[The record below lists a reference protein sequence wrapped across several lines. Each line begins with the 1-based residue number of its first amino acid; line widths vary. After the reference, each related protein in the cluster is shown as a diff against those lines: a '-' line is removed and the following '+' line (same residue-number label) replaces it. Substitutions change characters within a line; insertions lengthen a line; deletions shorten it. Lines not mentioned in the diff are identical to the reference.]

1 MKVFIRTLIIT
12 FVLCVVYHFYSG
24 SHLVDGNGKITKN
37 PPEAQKT
44 TQQEKPAQKKQKT
57 DLPVVNKG
65 VYGVSQI
72 PENSARICMI
82 SKKGDFIFVNRVKS
96 TDKLDET
103 IKLLLKG
110 VTKEEAAK
118 GIYSEIPSDAKLYW
132 VRESKDKIIVNLSSE
147 FAEGGGTQTVM
158 ARINQLSKRVK
169 AQKKDLPVYL
179 YINGKIVEYIGGDGV
194 YLEQPLN
201 KNFIMLKISLFILN
215 ENFLA
220 FLIAK

>member
-24 SHLVDGNGKITKN
+24 SHLIDGNGKITKQ
-37 PPEAQKT
+37 PPLETKT
-44 TQQEKPAQKKQKT
+44 ASSNKSVVKQQKT

-72 PENSARICMI
+72 PEHSARICMI

-110 VTKEEAAK
+110 VTKEESSK
-118 GIYSEIPSDAKLYW
+118 GIYSEIPANAKLYW
-132 VRESKDKIIVNLSSE
+132 VRETKDKIIVNLSSE
-147 FAEGGGTQTVM
+147 FEQGGGTQTIM
-158 ARINQLSKRVK
+158 ARINQLSKTVK

-201 KNFIMLKISLFILN
+201 
-215 ENFLA
+215 
-220 FLIAK
+220 

>member
-1 MKVFIRTLIIT
+1 MKVFIRTLILT

-24 SHLVDGNGKITKN
+24 SHLIDGSGKITKQ
-37 PPEAQKT
+37 PPVETKNT
-44 TQQEKPAQKKQKT
+44 LQKKTATEKRKT

-65 VYGVSQI
+65 VYGVS
-72 PENSARICMI
+72 PNLENSARICMI
-82 SKKGDFIFVNRVKS
+82 SKSGDFVFVKRVKTS
-96 TDKLDET
+96 DKLDET

-110 VTKEEAAK
+110 ATKEEKAK
-118 GIYSEIPSDAKLYW
+118 GIYSEIPSNAKLFW
-132 VRESKDKIIVNLSSE
+132 VRETKDKIIVNLSSE

-158 ARINQLSKRVK
+158 ARIAQLSKTVK

-201 KNFIMLKISLFILN
+201 
-215 ENFLA
+215 
-220 FLIAK
+220 

>member
-24 SHLVDGNGKITKN
+24 SHLIDGSGKIAKTPPVQTKN
-37 PPEAQKT
+37 SP
-44 TQQEKPAQKKQKT
+44 QEKPTPKKPKT

-65 VYGVSQI
+65 VYGVSQNQ
-72 PENSARICMI
+72 ENSARICMI
-82 SKKGDFIFVNRVKS
+82 SKTGDFIFVRRIKT
-96 TDKLDET
+96 TDKLEET
-103 IKLLLKG
+103 IRLLLKG
-110 VTKEEAAK
+110 ATKEEKAK
-118 GIYSEIPSDAKLYW
+118 GIYSEIPTNAKLYW

-147 FAEGGGTQTVM
+147 FAEGGGTQTIM
-158 ARINQLSKRVK
+158 ARINQLSKTVK

-201 KNFIMLKISLFILN
+201 
-215 ENFLA
+215 
-220 FLIAK
+220 